1 MRRNTSVIIKSNQQ
15 FNLHIEDILLWCFYF
30 VSRHFRRLTF
40 FYYVTDIYG
49 PGNVLNTAQSS
60 RCFQRAIFT
69 FRGEGGGG
77 TEKMGRV
84 NDYTVIHFHA
94 EWLYCWSGKAPL
106 TGGLISGRS
115 RTSDGGITGITTVTM
130 TCFANVAQRN
140 IP

>member
-1 MRRNTSVIIKSNQQ
+1 MVFLFCVTPFSAINI
-15 FNLHIEDILLWCFYF
+15 
-30 VSRHFRRLTF
+30 

-60 RCFQRAIFT
+60 RCFQRAFL
-69 FRGEGGGG
+69 FYVPGGEGGGGGG

-84 NDYTVIHFHA
+84 NDYTVTHFHA